1 MALVDT
7 FLAYGLGGAHS
18 CDGSLYMQDN
28 YICIHATI
36 YIPKSQ
42 KTPKSLLCLL
52 LKAFPKFSLL
62 GCICFLAWFLCL

>member
-36 YIPKSQ
+36 YIPKS
-42 KTPKSLLCLL
+42 
-52 LKAFPKFSLL
+52 
-62 GCICFLAWFLCL
+62 